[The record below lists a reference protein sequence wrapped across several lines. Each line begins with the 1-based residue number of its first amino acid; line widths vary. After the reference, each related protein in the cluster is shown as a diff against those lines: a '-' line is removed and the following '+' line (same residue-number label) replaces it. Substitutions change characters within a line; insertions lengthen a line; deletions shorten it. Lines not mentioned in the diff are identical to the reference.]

1 MARLS
6 LLPLALTAA
15 LASCGNEAP
24 GIENQIETM
33 DQRMK
38 RQAAEFD
45 ATPDIKGEEL
55 HKRLN
60 ALGIEDAWM
69 KPAVEEHGV
78 EIFELRMPP
87 PDFAKLDKDAL
98 AKLVLDSR
106 YRFEFVDKDQIR
118 QFAIAQ
124 GLETRARDK
133 AKALKELTERG
144 QIDTFPRYR
153 EGMVMSSFAPRLE
166 AWCGYKEG
174 QALRVVEDRWVDYQ
188 PEMVNLAV
196 QDKDGRASAS
206 FDCMKRVVDASTELQ
221 RRFIGNRRRQ
231 GAI

>member
-24 GIENQIETM
+24 GIENHIETM
-33 DQRMK
+33 DQRLK

-45 ATPDIKGEEL
+45 ATPDINGEEL
-55 HKRLN
+55 HKRLK
-60 ALGIEDAWM
+60 ALGVEDAWI

-78 EIFELRMPP
+78 EIFELRVPP
-87 PDFAKLDKDAL
+87 ADFAKLDKDAL

-106 YRFEFVDKDQIR
+106 YRFEFVEKDQIR

-124 GLETRARDK
+124 GRETQARDK

-144 QIDTFPRYR
+144 QINTFPRYR

-166 AWCGYKEG
+166 AWCGYKGG

-221 RRFIGNRRRQ
+221 RRFIGNRRR
-231 GAI
+231 